1 MSNCPSPATP
11 SSLEDDLTP
20 AEALD
25 MACEPL
31 GPRKAP
37 PERGIKLPKQK
48 RCKSVAKPPLLV
60 LPEKQT
66 EVIAEPPFVKKQKA
80 LVTNANE
87 YKEAVS
93 AWNKANLR
101 IQSAGTDSE
110 ASLAK
115 SECAAVLQQIRF
127 IESVVASRQFTRFG
141 PVKSESASAKSLAN
155 RNAGSK

>member
-1 MSNCPSPATP
+1 
-11 SSLEDDLTP
+11 
-20 AEALD
+20 

-31 GPRKAP
+31 GPRTAP
-37 PERGIKLPKQK
+37 SKRGIKRPKQK
-48 RCKSVAKPPLLV
+48 KCKSVAKSPLLV

-87 YKEAVS
+87 YKKAVS

-101 IQSAGTDSE
+101 IQSAGTVIE

-115 SECAAVLQQIRF
+115 SECAAMFQQIRF
-127 IESVVASRQFTRFG
+127 IESVVASGQFTRFG

-155 RNAGSK
+155 RNVGSKYMPWELALAIQWD